1 MLTKWS
7 ISVKRENIVICV
19 GETTTFYQAWPEIAN
34 GIVDIKDFCTLATA
48 AAPVSFRLFPAFHL
62 VQL

>member
-1 MLTKWS
+1 MLTKRS

-19 GETTTFYQAWPEIAN
+19 GETTTLYQAWPEIAN
-34 GIVDIKDFCTLATA
+34 GIVDIKDFCILAT